1 MCWSRSCNAST
12 MVGAYT
18 VLPLVVKMALNGA
31 PPPPPVDTLR
41 AMVTDPP
48 AVSATPGSASVV
60 RTRRLQTT
68 VRVGATRDSVLDV
81 QGASQHTGGG
91 GRGTRSTARSR
102 RTEPRGDGGGGGI
115 EHTSTCCAACATAWT
130 GLATMARQRCLST
143 AACVR
148 GCMRAA
154 LRSLCATLMVCIQ
167 LHQRLY
173 HLHPRHWLLP
183 VLSHAAAVANLLR
196 ANQLKSTRGRACI
209 VDVAHKR
216 RPPARASSATLQRH
230 LRQVAHTS
238 TASGVWRCGRGVRW
252 MRGLTTLQLGRA
264 TLCPVARFQQAC
276 DPVKK
281 VERLIVYPDS
291 GRGFDLTGN

>member
-196 ANQLKSTRGRACI
+196 ANQLKSTRGRVYRGYGSQA
-209 VDVAHKR
+209 ATTG
-216 RPPARASSATLQRH
+216 SSLQRH
-230 LRQVAHTS
+230 PPAPSPSSCAHLDCSWGMAMWT
-238 TASGVWRCGRGVRW
+238 GVRW